1 MVNLE
6 LTQQE
11 AGELVQIL
19 EADLSSLR
27 FEIGDTDNAEFRQAL
42 KGHEELMKD
51 LLSRLQADRRPVVA
65 PSQRR

>member
-11 AGELVQIL
+11 TGELIQIL
-19 EADLSSLR
+19 EANLSSLR
-27 FEIGDTDNAEFRQAL
+27 FEIGDTDDAEFRQAL
-42 KGHEELMKD
+42 KGHEELMKN
-51 LLSRLQADRRPVVA
+51 LLSRLQADQSPVVA